1 MKGAGYTS
9 ALFLFGKEPETM
21 GKNFHHLTR
30 DDRLKIEALLKAK
43 HTPQEIADNI
53 GVHVST
59 IYRERK
65 RGRYEHTLTDLTTEE
80 RYSPDIAEEKYR
92 NNLAEKG
99 AGLKIGNDIELA
111 NYIEDRILN
120 DNYSPAAVL
129 GEIRHKGI
137 KFSVTICVTTLYSYI
152 EKGIFLNLTND
163 ALPVKRDQKRQYKKV
178 QRQRA
183 RAQKG
188 DSIEKR
194 PEEVESRETF
204 GHWEMDTVVG
214 KQGISKKSLLVLTER
229 KTRKEIIIELRRH
242 TTENVARALN
252 GLERRQGAMFYKI
265 FKTITVDNGSE
276 FQDCEGLEKA
286 LNRKGRRTKIYYCH
300 PYRSCERGSNEN
312 QNRMIRRKIP
322 KGTDLDQVSR
332 GTIKETK
339 EWINTYP
346 RRLFGYASA
355 DEMFQKEIAA
365 LARTNVR

>member
-1 MKGAGYTS
+1 MK
-9 ALFLFGKEPETM
+9 K
-21 GKNFHHLTR
+21 FHHLTR

-43 HTPQEIADNI
+43 QTPQEIADNI

-59 IYRERK
+59 IYREQK
-65 RGRYEHTLTDLTTEE
+65 RGRYTHMLSDLTTEE

-99 AGLKIGNDIELA
+99 AGLKIGNNIELA
-111 NYIEDRILN
+111 DYIENRIVN

-129 GEIRHKGI
+129 GEIKQKGMD
-137 KFSVTICVTTLYSYI
+137 FGVTICVTTLYSYI
-152 EKGIFLNLTND
+152 DKGIFLKLTNES
-163 ALPVKRDQKRQYKKV
+163 LPVKRNQKKAYKRVK
-178 QRQRA
+178 RQRA

-194 PEEVESRETF
+194 PEEVKNRETF

-229 KTRKEIIIELRRH
+229 KTRKEIIIELKRH
-242 TTENVARALN
+242 TTEEVARSLN
-252 GLERRQGAMFYKI
+252 RLERKMGAMFYKV

-286 LNRKGRRTKIYYCH
+286 LNRKGSRTKIYYCH

-312 QNRMIRRKIP
+312 QNRMIRRRIP
-322 KGTDLDQVSR
+322 KGTDLDQVDKK
-332 GTIKETK
+332 TIKET
-339 EWINTYP
+339 EDWINNYP
-346 RRLFGYASA
+346 RRLFGYETAN
-355 DEMFQKEIAA
+355 DLYEREIAA
-365 LARTNVR
+365 IV

>member
-1 MKGAGYTS
+1 MK
-9 ALFLFGKEPETM
+9 K
-21 GKNFHHLTR
+21 FHHLTR
-30 DDRLKIEALLKAK
+30 DDRLKIEALLKEK

-59 IYRERK
+59 IYREQK
-65 RGRYEHTLTDLTTEE
+65 RGRYTHLLSDLTTEE
-80 RYSPDIAEEKYR
+80 RYSPDIADEKYR

-99 AGLKIGNDIELA
+99 PGLKIGNNIELA
-111 NYIEDRILN
+111 NYIEDRIIN

-129 GEIRHKGI
+129 GEIQQKGLQ
-137 KFSVTICVTTLYSYI
+137 FGVTICVTTLYSYI
-152 EKGIFLNLTND
+152 DKGIFLNLTND
-163 ALPVKRDQKRQYKKV
+163 ALTVKKNQKRAYKKV

-214 KQGISKKSLLVLTER
+214 KQGVSKKSLLVLTER
-229 KTRKEIIIELRRH
+229 KTRKEIIIELKQH
-242 TTENVARALN
+242 TAENVARALN
-252 GLERRQGAMFYKI
+252 RLERQAGAMFYKI

-286 LNRKGRRTKIYYCH
+286 LNRKGSRTKIYYCH

-312 QNRMIRRKIP
+312 QNRMIRRRIP
-322 KGTDLDQVSR
+322 KGTDLDQIDKK
-332 GTIKETK
+332 TIKEV
-339 EWINTYP
+339 EDWINNYP

-355 DEMFQKEIAA
+355 NEMFEKEIAA
-365 LARTNVR
+365 ILQTDVR